1 MSAQSFLVS
10 RGSNYGPHA
19 RKMVW
24 RSRPGAQTNA
34 ARAHYAER
42 VTANPERPARNS
54 ARTPRGRA
62 NLLASI
68 RRGLLGFAGLA
79 SHSGRSSVPFHRAC
93 SGTEDPSNCAQQAP
107 PLRYYRVEIPL
118 TKPRVYGRKRAV
130 SNRFRE
136 NLWETWILA
145 EGSGK
150 PQGPLKQGIPESPVS
165 NDNQRTYS
173 YLRPT
178 SGSTLVARS
187 AGM

>member
-19 RKMVW
+19 RKMIW

-42 VTANPERPARNS
+42 FTANPERPARNS

-118 TKPRVYGRKRAV
+118 TKPRVYGRERAV
-130 SNRFRE
+130 SNGFKKD
-136 NLWETWILA
+136 LWETT
-145 EGSGK
+145 E
-150 PQGPLKQGIPESPVS
+150 
-165 NDNQRTYS
+165 
-173 YLRPT
+173 
-178 SGSTLVARS
+178 
-187 AGM
+187 